1 MDAKLDWSQERA
13 FRVGLLEK
21 QSGQG
26 VDVWVQRI
34 EQAELHDEDSL
45 RTWLAAQGVTGYAQS
60 VLVMERFGYP
70 DYFTTPADQLIDAQ
84 YEDRPALLPIYL
96 AIVEVAQGWGAT
108 IQARKT
114 YVSLLT
120 PRRIFARLRPSTKQR
135 LDLGLRLAGEKPDGR
150 LQPSQLNPTMKLQ
163 ISFTTR
169 EEVDA
174 EALAWLRR
182 AYDEN
187 C

>member
-1 MDAKLDWSQERA
+1 MNAKLDWSQERA
-13 FRVGLLEK
+13 YRVSLLEK

-26 VDVWVQRI
+26 VDVWRQRI
-34 EQAELHDEDSL
+34 EQEGLHDEDSL

-60 VLVMERFGYP
+60 ILVMECFGYP
-70 DYFTTPADQLIDAQ
+70 DYFTTTADQLIEAQ
-84 YEDRPALLPIYL
+84 YEDRSHLLPIYL
-96 AIVEVAQGWGAT
+96 AIVEVAQSLGAT
-108 IQARKT
+108 VQARKT

-120 PRRIFARLRPSTKQR
+120 PRRTFARLRPTTKQR
-135 LDLGLRLAGEKPDGR
+135 LDLGLRLPGQKPGGR
-150 LQPSQLNPTMKLQ
+150 LQPSSLNPTMKLQ

-174 EALAWLRR
+174 EALDWLQR
-182 AYDEN
+182 AYVEN